1 MTVSDVIERINK
13 IKKLIEYY
21 YAKGTNMTSIDE
33 DTIEELEDYADFL
46 SRMKV
51 MKEIQ

>member
-1 MTVSDVIERINK
+1 MTVSDVIERITK
-13 IKKLIEYY
+13 IQKLIEYY
-21 YAKGTNMTSIDE
+21 NNKGPHLTSIDE

-51 MKEIQ
+51 TKEIQ